1 MGPCWMTP
9 RDLMVERGTFYVP
22 NLYLSPYY
30 LANAEKFGFNEEQL
44 DWTRRLLPPREEV
57 FRKAVERG
65 VRIVFGTDAV
75 AGMAGTTSPEF
86 ERRTANGMS
95 TEQAIRSAT
104 TVAAEAL
111 GLADSV
117 RNLESG
123 KLADIIAVEGNPL
136 QDVRAL
142 GRVVFVMKGG
152 RIYKGPR
159 D

>member
-1 MGPCWMTP
+1 
-9 RDLMVERGTFYVP
+9 MVERGTFYVP